1 MAIKIRT
8 GSLSDFFDSARE
20 TAREIDQGKKVTPKK
35 NIWVEPDDLI
45 RLLKPER
52 TKLLRYLR
60 GKHRV
65 LFKDLVNEMRCT
77 SSCMNRNLN
86 LLSKY
91 QLIRISKEK
100 TLDHGIQKIIEPAFG
115 NQLLEFI
122 TEI

>member
-1 MAIKIRT
+1 
-8 GSLSDFFDSARE
+8 
-20 TAREIDQGKKVTPKK
+20 
-35 NIWVEPDDLI
+35 
-45 RLLKPER
+45 
-52 TKLLRYLR
+52 
-60 GKHRV
+60 
-65 LFKDLVNEMRCT
+65 
-77 SSCMNRNLN
+77 MNRNLN